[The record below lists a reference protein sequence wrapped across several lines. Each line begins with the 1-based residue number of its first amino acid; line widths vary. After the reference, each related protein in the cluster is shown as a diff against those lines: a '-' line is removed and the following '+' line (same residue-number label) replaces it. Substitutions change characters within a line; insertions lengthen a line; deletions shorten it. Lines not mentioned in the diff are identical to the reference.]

1 MPKSKNFKEKFDKEF
16 NIENMHEKILF
27 QIRSEKQVKKRYPY
41 LAFASFLII
50 FGSIVLLPPVTQKLQ
65 NNNKIYINEIS
76 DLSTI
81 SVTLSS
87 NYNIEEEKITAQR
100 TVDDDIIEKVKLPS
114 DLTLNDR
121 YNVYLKNNLNDNEDI
136 LHDEVLYYSSKERT
150 AKISYSSVSKP
161 LQNYNLSE
169 DALISK
175 INNTAVKIY
184 TYEDLYL
191 SNFVYNQVYY
201 FIETKNFSKNELID
215 LIESIIN

>member
-121 YNVYLKNNLNDNEDI
+121 YNVYLKNDLNDNEDI

>member
-1 MPKSKNFKEKFDKEF
+1 MSKSKNFKEKFDKEF